1 MKNIWTLFKLDWKR
15 IFHNKLTFMLMIAL
29 MFIPSLY
36 AWFNIGALW
45 DPYSNT
51 GDIKIA
57 VYSADKPVEVMGEE
71 VNIGHDIIENLKE
84 NDAIDWQFVHSKQEL
99 DDGVKSGKYYG
110 SLYIPPD
117 FSKDIVSFING
128 DIKYPE
134 IVYSV
139 NQKINAIA
147 PKISDKGAETVQQN
161 VSQEFIETVTN
172 SLMEVLNEIGFN
184 LDANLPSIRKLTSR
198 ILLID
203 DNMSELNQYMDVVV
217 DLNNRVPE
225 FEDKLDKANQ
235 LTNQLPTLNAQADKL
250 LLINNYWP
258 EIDQVGLALTELQ
271 MSAPMLLNL
280 SSSVDNVNQTVGDLG
295 QLMGN
300 IDQQLYQASGVVTD
314 VRQFLPQLQTLI
326 DQTDQ
331 MIPEIEQELNRV
343 ISLFPVVAS
352 SVDTGL
358 YFLTFLSDSTY
369 QFTENLLT
377 TLEEHPTDTAV
388 INEIFDQLNE
398 LSNQLTKQLEVL
410 DHVIYVLTAINDL
423 STNAILSSLIQS
435 LESIENKMIDL
446 NQLVIDSLL
455 QWDQIKD
462 NPKNVK
468 DLLVKINRQAKNI
481 NQLLQRID
489 LKKESQKIM
498 RILDQVSDTL
508 SKGDS
513 AIQWIQLNAIVPR
526 IDSLMESTQYLLSDV
541 SVLLTHYQGEIP
553 HIQEL
558 LSNVSGWLNMNIP
571 VVISG
576 IDKTAMTFNNEL
588 PVVKQKVARVT
599 NFVEKDFPNIEQN
612 LLETMDNVNKKA
624 PELKEALATAT
635 SLIDT
640 DWPKMQEKMN
650 HLADLIRKG
659 ESNID
664 LNEVVHYL
672 KSDAKAESEF
682 LSNPIHLK
690 TKDVYPV
697 PNYGSAS
704 TPFYT
709 ALCLWVG
716 AILFSSIASTKFHLS
731 PKQQKIFTLRQQ
743 FVARMLTFYVVGF
756 FQTMIVIL
764 GNQFLLGTYTKDRGL
779 NILFALLIGWTFM
792 TMVYVLVALFGNL
805 GKGIAVIILVLSI
818 SAGAGNFPI
827 EMSGPFFRKINPY
840 IPFTHAVNLLRES
853 VGGVYWPTA
862 IKAMIILVSIAI
874 VFIILG
880 ISLYPKADRI
890 FEPLNRELKKGH
902 ILH

>member
-84 NDAIDWQFVHSKQEL
+84 NDAIGWQFVHSKKEL

-198 ILLID
+198 IVFID
-203 DNMSELNQYMDVVV
+203 DNINDLDQYMDAIIA
-217 DLNNRVPE
+217 LNDRIPE

-235 LTNQLPTLNAQADKL
+235 LTAQLPTLNAQTDKL

-258 EIDQVGLALTELQ
+258 EIDEVGLVLNELQ
-271 MSAPMLLNL
+271 VTAPMLLNL
-280 SSSVDNVNQTVGDLG
+280 SNGVDHVNDTVGDLG
-295 QLMGN
+295 QIMGN
-300 IDQQLYQASGVVTD
+300 IDQQLDQADSLVSD
-314 VRQFLPQLQTLI
+314 VRQFLPQLQNLVNK
-326 DQTDQ
+326 TDH
-331 MIPEIEQELNRV
+331 MIPEIEQELNKV
-343 ISLFPVVAS
+343 ISLFPVIAS

-358 YFLTFLSDSTY
+358 YFLNFMSESIY
-369 QFTENLLT
+369 QFSNQVLE
-377 TLEEHPTDTAV
+377 TLEDNSSDAAF
-388 INEIFDQLNE
+388 INDLFDQLNE
-398 LSNQLTKQLEVL
+398 LSDKISKQLEVL
-410 DHVIYVLTAINDL
+410 DHVIYVLDTINNL
-423 STNAILSSLIQS
+423 STNSVLSSLIQS
-435 LESIENKMIDL
+435 LERIENKLADL
-446 NQLVIDSLL
+446 EQFIIDSLS
-455 QWDQIKD
+455 QWDSIKD
-462 NPKNVK
+462 NPKK
-468 DLLVKINRQAKNI
+468 IKELLIKINQQAKTVNNMI
-481 NQLLQRID
+481 QRID
-489 LKKESQKIM
+489 IQKESK
-498 RILDQVSDTL
+498 RIYKVLDQLSDIL
-508 SKGDS
+508 SKGDYT
-513 AIQWIQLNAIVPR
+513 IQWIQDNEFIARLGY
-526 IDSLMESTQYLLSDV
+526 LLEGTQYLLSDV
-541 SVLLTHYQGEIP
+541 SVILNNYQGELP
-553 HIQEL
+553 DIQNI
-558 LSNVSGWLNMNIP
+558 LSNMSGWLNQNIP
-571 VVISG
+571 IVISG
-576 IDKTAMTFNNEL
+576 IDKTAVTFNNEL
-588 PVVKQKVARVT
+588 PEVKKKVNMVT
-599 NFVEKDFPNIEQN
+599 DFIEKDLPGIETK
-612 LLETMDNVNKKA
+612 LTMTMDDVNKKA
-624 PELKEALATAT
+624 PEIKDALETATA
-635 SLIDT
+635 LIHT
-640 DWPKMQEKMN
+640 EWPKMQEKIN

-690 TKDVYPV
+690 TKEIYPV

-716 AILFSSIASTKFHLS
+716 AVLFSSIASTKFHLS
-731 PKQQKIFTLRQQ
+731 PKQQKRFTLRQQ

-756 FQTMIVIL
+756 FQTMIVVL

-805 GKGIAVIILVLSI
+805 GKGTAVIILVLSI

-880 ISLYPKADRI
+880 IILYPKADRI